1 MTDLD
6 ALSVVRSAGAITGSH
21 SGAPARDVLDLVM
34 EGRRGCALDFRDSTQ
49 PHGSWTS
56 PPTPFGALL
65 ARAFDRVM
73 TAGEW
78 AGLTGPHQDPAH
90 VAGMMDLWNREIVLR
105 FIRRYAIAGA
115 WASAIEAS
123 VAQSTCFSHEPAT
136 SDLD

>member
-21 SGAPARDVLDLVM
+21 ASAPALDVLDLVM
-34 EGRRGCALDFRDSTQ
+34 EGRHGVALDFRDSTQ

-73 TAGEW
+73 TPAEW
-78 AGLTGPHQDPAH
+78 TGLTGPHQDPAQ
-90 VAGMMDLWNREIVLR
+90 VVGLMDVWNRVVVLR
-105 FIRRYAIAGA
+105 FIQRYGISGA
-115 WASAIEAS
+115 WATAIESS
-123 VAQSTCFSHEPAT
+123 VAQSACFPHQPAT
-136 SDLD
+136 SDSD